1 MTPSPSSP
9 VHYVRR
15 GLLKISDATV
25 LEAVDSLDL
34 RGNAKISAVVGMPL
48 RSLQQRRDVT
58 AFAIGAPIAAVK
70 GLLELLA
77 MEPLEKVVTALGD
90 HADSP
95 SYEQLSTAV
104 DQLIAD
110 GATDDEIVALLTFAI
125 GEEFPAA
132 PHCRQLLDER
142 PQFELPELPEI
153 APSSALLAPK
163 QIDPEVREQ
172 RKARREEEKRRR
184 RNSAPVHPARPV
196 RVKSDKKVAPV
207 EPAPVP
213 VEPVPSI
220 ERRRLLLTPAE
231 SERFSTEHPFVATV
245 VLAEVPF
252 DAVDPVIPEQR
263 AKLRPAL
270 VVAAGESGAL
280 VRGIYS
286 NTSTTRSLFQP
297 WRRLGFD
304 HISYID
310 DARTALSLSSLDE
323 LERLGRLSDDEW
335 NAVNQ

>member
-1 MTPSPSSP
+1 VTPSPSSP
-9 VHYVRR
+9 AHYVRR
-15 GLLKISDATV
+15 GLLRIDDNTV
-25 LEAVDSLDL
+25 LAAVDTLDL

-70 GLLELLA
+70 GLVELLA
-77 MEPLEKVVTALGD
+77 MEPLEKVIAALGD
-90 HADSP
+90 HADAP
-95 SYEQLSTAV
+95 NYEQLAGAV
-104 DQLIAD
+104 DQLIAE
-110 GATDDEIVALLTFAI
+110 GVTDDDIVALLTFAI

-132 PHCRQLLDER
+132 PHCRQLLEER
-142 PQFELPELPEI
+142 PQFALPELPEI

-163 QIDPEVREQ
+163 VVDPEVREQ

-196 RVKSDKKVAPV
+196 RVKSDKKAAPPELAPAPV
-207 EPAPVP
+207 EPAATV
-213 VEPVPSI
+213 
-220 ERRRLLLTPAE
+220 ERRRLLLTPGE
-231 SERFSTEHPFVATV
+231 SERFSVEHPFVATV
-245 VLAEVPF
+245 VLAEIAF
-252 DAVDPVIPEQR
+252 DAVDPDIPEQR

-270 VVAAGESGAL
+270 VVAAGESGVL

-286 NTSTTRSLFQP
+286 NVSTTRTLFQP

-310 DARTALSLSSLDE
+310 DARTALALSSLDE
-323 LERLGRLSDDEW
+323 LERLGRLSDEEW
-335 NAVNQ
+335 NSVSQ

>member
-9 VHYVRR
+9 VHYVRC
-15 GLLKISDATV
+15 GLLKINDVTV
-25 LEAVDSLDL
+25 LKAADSLDL

-77 MEPLEKVVTALGD
+77 MEPLEKVVAALGE

-95 SYEQLSTAV
+95 SYEQLATAV

-110 GATDDEIVALLTFAI
+110 GVSDDDIVALLTFAI

-142 PQFELPELPEI
+142 PQFALPDLPEI

-207 EPAPVP
+207 EPVPVP
-213 VEPVPSI
+213 AEAVPTI
-220 ERRRLLLTPAE
+220 ERRRLVLTPVE
-231 SERFSTEHPFVATV
+231 LERYSADHPFAATV

-270 VVAAGESGAL
+270 VVAAGESGVL

-286 NTSTTRSLFQP
+286 NASTSRSLFQP

-310 DARTALSLSSLDE
+310 DARTALTLTSLDE

-335 NAVNQ
+335 NSVN